1 MGLRDRFRRKGR
13 PAPRATVAGGLRDRL
28 GKGGT
33 KTVLDREG
41 TDEDLDHLRRWSLS
55 RRGVELFVEPETTAT
70 DTTVVAVAHDGEWS
84 RRRVGSPRTAA
95 ALARELSLPIY
106 DVHAT
111 GYPPRMREW
120 TRNNPDRPRL
130 T

>member
-1 MGLRDRFRRKGR
+1 MGVLDRFRRGR
-13 PAPRATVAGGLRDRL
+13 RRAPKARASGSLRDRL
-28 GKGGT
+28 GSGGT

-41 TDEDLDHLRRWSLS
+41 TDADLDHLRSWVAS
-55 RRGVELFVEPETTAT
+55 RRGVELYVEPETTAT

-84 RRRVGSPRTAA
+84 RRRVGSPRTAQR
-95 ALARELSLPIY
+95 LAQELSLPVY

-120 TRNNPDRPRL
+120 TRRSTRPRL
-130 T
+130 